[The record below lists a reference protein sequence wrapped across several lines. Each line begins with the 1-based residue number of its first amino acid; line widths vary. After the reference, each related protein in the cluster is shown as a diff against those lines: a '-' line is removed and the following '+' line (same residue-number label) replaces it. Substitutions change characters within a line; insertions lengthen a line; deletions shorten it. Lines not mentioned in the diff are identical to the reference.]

1 MPSLRVLL
9 FAALL
14 HAAHGFSAAV
24 PAVRLAH
31 ERAVSV
37 RPCVHGCALRAFNPL
52 FPELEEPEDRPS
64 PLEELVAKYGRVSAR
79 AGSLACA
86 VSLLTGRSIMCKHAA
101 VQSPFFVVPTSRK
114 RPRSH
119 VCAHMEPCAPLTAG
133 AACPPVFFTL
143 VLLSLQF
150 LRRRWRC
157 SHT

>member
-31 ERAVSV
+31 GRAVSV

-101 VQSPFFVVPTSRK
+101 VQSPFFVVVRE
-114 RPRSH
+114 H
-119 VCAHMEPCAPLTAG
+119 ILFPCASFCTQAARTDARAG
-133 AACPPVFFTL
+133 SRT
-143 VLLSLQF
+143 VLCVRLSLC
-150 LRRRWRC
+150 C
-157 SHT
+157 SDASHCWAEQWY